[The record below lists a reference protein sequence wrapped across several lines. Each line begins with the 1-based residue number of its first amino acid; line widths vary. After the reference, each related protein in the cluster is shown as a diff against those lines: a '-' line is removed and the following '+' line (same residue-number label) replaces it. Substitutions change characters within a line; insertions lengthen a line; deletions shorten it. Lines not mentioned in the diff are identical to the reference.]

1 MRLLKQLHPD
11 LRSMLLHLLIVLI
24 LVPFAGHFMLTGS
37 PVPWWHIEKLNAPL
51 PVRTVT
57 ETSLVLEDGREVHLP
72 FIKELPK
79 DAPLIRAAIRD
90 GVEINANG
98 RVYGLLEHG
107 DRLCGDPVWWART
120 RFDLSELSGMLNP
133 EGLDEDRFYSGVKED
148 LCNFRYVRNPD
159 VLDPSDHEKYSTSM
173 MWRLRKVRERFKEA
187 EIRAELERLERE
199 G

>member
-1 MRLLKQLHPD
+1 MKKLKAWYWENRLELCIAAAIIPLV
-11 LRSMLLHLLIVLI
+11 LGLLHY
-24 LVPFAGHFMLTGS
+24 MWSGS
-37 PVPWWHIEKLNAPL
+37 PIPL
-51 PVRTVT
+51 WRVEVLDSPVQIRTIT
-57 ETSLVLEDGREVHLP
+57 DSSFILEDGREVHLP
-72 FIKELPK
+72 YIKELPK
-79 DAPLIRAAIRD
+79 DDPLIRAAIRD

-107 DRLCGDPVWWART
+107 DRLCGDPVWWSRT

-133 EGLDEDRFYSGVKED
+133 EGLDEDRFYPVVKED
-148 LCNFRYVRNPD
+148 LCNFRYVRNSY

-173 MWRLRKVRERFKEA
+173 MWPLRKVRERFKEA